1 MSYYKKEY
9 KDFKK
14 DKDKKKDFDLIKEII
29 IKGLFHINMDVN
41 FYDFDKILIDL
52 DSLLSIVIR
61 EELSSDR
68 DVRIKLAHTI
78 ADAIN
83 EFIEAYIDTNTINI
97 YYNLNEY
104 KVFSD
109 IYPDWCKV
117 RNDRFKNESIVGFLH
132 KYIINHLKKA
142 SDKINNFNIIKC
154 DDAPIITIFRDI
166 KLNPKLKYVVIS
178 RDPHYNCIMSYYD
191 ISIFNGRDLVDRGS
205 LKYLK
210 DLPDINYTM
219 LPFYYLI
226 RGMDR
231 NEYKGVKLYGQKKT
245 EKYINENLTTLIT
258 WEDPILEE
266 VKPYKNIFFLN
277 DLKID
282 S

>member
-117 RNDRFKNESIVGFLH
+117 RNDRFENESIVGFLH

-219 LPFYYLI
+219 IPFYYLI

>member
-29 IKGLFHINMDVN
+29 IRGLFHINMDVN

-154 DDAPIITIFRDI
+154 DDAPILTIFRDI

-191 ISIFNGRDLVDRGS
+191 ISIFNGRDLIDRGS

>member
-29 IKGLFHINMDVN
+29 IRGLFHINMDVN

-191 ISIFNGRDLVDRGS
+191 ISIFNGRDLIDRGS

>member
-191 ISIFNGRDLVDRGS
+191 ISIFNGRDLIDRGS

-282 S
+282 N

>member
-1 MSYYKKEY
+1 MSYYKKDH
-9 KDFKK
+9 KDN
-14 DKDKKKDFDLIKEII
+14 KKDFDLIKEII
-29 IKGLFHINMDVN
+29 IKGLFHMNMDVN
-41 FYDFDKILIDL
+41 FYDFDKIFIDL

-61 EELSSDR
+61 EELSTDR
-68 DVRIKLAHTI
+68 DERIKLAHTI

-83 EFIEAYIDTNTINI
+83 EFIEAYIDTNTINM
-97 YYNLNEY
+97 YYNLDEY

-117 RNDRFKNESIVGFLH
+117 RNDRFENESIVGFLH

-142 SDKINNFNIIKC
+142 SGKINNFNIIKC

>member
-1 MSYYKKEY
+1 MSYYKNEY

-29 IKGLFHINMDVN
+29 IRGLFHINMDVN

-191 ISIFNGRDLVDRGS
+191 ISIFNGRDLIDRGS

>member
-178 RDPHYNCIMSYYD
+178 RDPHYNCIMSYYY

>member
-191 ISIFNGRDLVDRGS
+191 ISIFNGRDLIDRGS

>member
-83 EFIEAYIDTNTINI
+83 EFIEAYIATNTINI

>member
-117 RNDRFKNESIVGFLH
+117 RNDRFKNESIGGFLH

>member
-41 FYDFDKILIDL
+41 FYNFDKILIDL

-282 S
+282 N

>member
-154 DDAPIITIFRDI
+154 EDAPIITIFRDI

-191 ISIFNGRDLVDRGS
+191 ISTFNGRDLIDRGS

>member
-277 DLKID
+277 DLKIK

>member
-166 KLNPKLKYVVIS
+166 KLNPKLKYVVIT

-191 ISIFNGRDLVDRGS
+191 ISIFNGRDLIDRGS

>member
-68 DVRIKLAHTI
+68 DLRIKLALTI
-78 ADAIN
+78 PDAIN
-83 EFIEAYIDTNTINI
+83 EFIQAYIDTNTINI

-178 RDPHYNCIMSYYD
+178 RDPHYNCIMSYHD

>member
-117 RNDRFKNESIVGFLH
+117 RNDRFKNESIVGVLH

>member
-277 DLKID
+277 DLK
-282 S
+282 

>member
-154 DDAPIITIFRDI
+154 EDAPIITIFRDI

-191 ISIFNGRDLVDRGS
+191 ISIFNGRDLIDRGS

>member
-191 ISIFNGRDLVDRGS
+191 IYIFNGRDLVDRGS

-219 LPFYYLI
+219 LPFHYLI

>member
-83 EFIEAYIDTNTINI
+83 EFIEAYIDTNTINV

-178 RDPHYNCIMSYYD
+178 RDPHYNCIMSYHD

>member
-83 EFIEAYIDTNTINI
+83 EFIEAYIDTNTINV

>member
-1 MSYYKKEY
+1 MST
-9 KDFKK
+9 
-14 DKDKKKDFDLIKEII
+14 
-29 IKGLFHINMDVN
+29 
-41 FYDFDKILIDL
+41 
-52 DSLLSIVIR
+52 
-61 EELSSDR
+61 DR
-68 DVRIKLAHTI
+68 DERIKLAHTI

-83 EFIEAYIDTNTINI
+83 EFIEAYIDTNTINM
-97 YYNLNEY
+97 YYNLDEY

-109 IYPDWCKV
+109 IYPDWCRV
-117 RNDRFKNESIVGFLH
+117 RNDRFENESIVGFLH

-142 SDKINNFNIIKC
+142 SGKINNFNIIKC

>member
-61 EELSSDR
+61 EELSADR
-68 DVRIKLAHTI
+68 DERIKLAHTI

-83 EFIEAYIDTNTINI
+83 EFIEAYIDTNTINV

-178 RDPHYNCIMSYYD
+178 RDPHYNCIMSYHD

>member
-29 IKGLFHINMDVN
+29 IRGLFHINMDVN

>member
-1 MSYYKKEY
+1 MSYYKNEY

-191 ISIFNGRDLVDRGS
+191 ISIFNGRDLIDRGS

>member
-1 MSYYKKEY
+1 M
-9 KDFKK
+9 
-14 DKDKKKDFDLIKEII
+14 
-29 IKGLFHINMDVN
+29 NMDVN
-41 FYDFDKILIDL
+41 FYDFDKIFIDL

-61 EELSSDR
+61 EELSTDR
-68 DVRIKLAHTI
+68 DERIKLAHTI

-83 EFIEAYIDTNTINI
+83 EFIEAYIDTNTINM
-97 YYNLNEY
+97 YYNLDEY

-109 IYPDWCKV
+109 IYPDWCRV
-117 RNDRFKNESIVGFLH
+117 RNDRFENESIVGFLH

>member
-1 MSYYKKEY
+1 MSYYRKEY
-9 KDFKK
+9 KDIKK

-68 DVRIKLAHTI
+68 DERIKLAHTI

-83 EFIEAYIDTNTINI
+83 EFIEAYIDTNTINV

-178 RDPHYNCIMSYYD
+178 RDPHYNCIMSYHD

>member
-282 S
+282 N

>member
-178 RDPHYNCIMSYYD
+178 RDPHYNCIMSYHD
-191 ISIFNGRDLVDRGS
+191 ISIFNGRDLVNRGS

>member
-1 MSYYKKEY
+1 M
-9 KDFKK
+9 
-14 DKDKKKDFDLIKEII
+14 LI
-29 IKGLFHINMDVN
+29 
-41 FYDFDKILIDL
+41 
-52 DSLLSIVIR
+52 
-61 EELSSDR
+61 
-68 DVRIKLAHTI
+68 
-78 ADAIN
+78 
-83 EFIEAYIDTNTINI
+83 
-97 YYNLNEY
+97 
-104 KVFSD
+104 
-109 IYPDWCKV
+109 
-117 RNDRFKNESIVGFLH
+117 
-132 KYIINHLKKA
+132 YIINHLKKA

>member
-83 EFIEAYIDTNTINI
+83 EFIEAY
-97 YYNLNEY
+97 
-104 KVFSD
+104 KS
-109 IYPDWCKV
+109 
-117 RNDRFKNESIVGFLH
+117 
-132 KYIINHLKKA
+132 
-142 SDKINNFNIIKC
+142 
-154 DDAPIITIFRDI
+154 
-166 KLNPKLKYVVIS
+166 
-178 RDPHYNCIMSYYD
+178 
-191 ISIFNGRDLVDRGS
+191 
-205 LKYLK
+205 
-210 DLPDINYTM
+210 
-219 LPFYYLI
+219 
-226 RGMDR
+226 
-231 NEYKGVKLYGQKKT
+231 
-245 EKYINENLTTLIT
+245 
-258 WEDPILEE
+258 
-266 VKPYKNIFFLN
+266 
-277 DLKID
+277 
-282 S
+282 

>member
-68 DVRIKLAHTI
+68 DERIKLAHTI

-83 EFIEAYIDTNTINI
+83 EFIEAYIDTNTINV

-154 DDAPIITIFRDI
+154 SDAPIITIFRDI

-178 RDPHYNCIMSYYD
+178 RDPHYNCIMSYHD

>member
-68 DVRIKLAHTI
+68 DMRIKLAHTI

>member
-166 KLNPKLKYVVIS
+166 KLNPKLKYAVIS

>member
-29 IKGLFHINMDVN
+29 IRGLFHINMDVN

-142 SDKINNFNIIKC
+142 SDKINNFNLIKC

>member
-41 FYDFDKILIDL
+41 FYDFDKIIIDL

>member
-1 MSYYKKEY
+1 MSYYKKEH

-219 LPFYYLI
+219 IPFYYLI